1 MEDLAGKVAFV
12 TGGASGIG
20 LAMAQSFAGDGMKLV
35 LADIEVG
42 ALEKAEQDL
51 RESGAEVVGVSCDV
65 SDRASMEAAAERA
78 IETFG
83 KVHVL
88 CNNAG
93 VAPSGALDETT
104 AEDWEWCIGVN
115 LMGVVHGIQT
125 LVPKIKA
132 HGEGGH
138 LVNTASIAGLL
149 AIPTLGIYAATKY
162 AVVAL
167 SEILRGELAPFSI
180 NVSVVCPSFVRTRL
194 HEGVRNRPSELG
206 GGSEAPDD
214 LMSTMVQAGTA
225 PEIIGERVLRG
236 VKRGD
241 FYILP
246 HSEMKLGI
254 QARAEEIL
262 AAFDLD

>member
-1 MEDLAGKVAFV
+1 
-12 TGGASGIG
+12 
-20 LAMAQSFAGDGMKLV
+20 
-35 LADIEVG
+35 
-42 ALEKAEQDL
+42 
-51 RESGAEVVGVSCDV
+51 
-65 SDRASMEAAAERA
+65 
-78 IETFG
+78 
-83 KVHVL
+83 
-88 CNNAG
+88 
-93 VAPSGALDETT
+93 
-104 AEDWEWCIGVN
+104 
-115 LMGVVHGIQT
+115 MGVVHGIQT

-138 LVNTASIAGLL
+138 VVNTSSIAGLL

-167 SEILRGELAPFSI
+167 SEILRGELAPFNI

-194 HEGVRNRPSELG
+194 HEGDRNRPSELG
-206 GGSEAPDD
+206 GGPGAPDD
-214 LMSTMVQAGTA
+214 LMATMVQAGTP